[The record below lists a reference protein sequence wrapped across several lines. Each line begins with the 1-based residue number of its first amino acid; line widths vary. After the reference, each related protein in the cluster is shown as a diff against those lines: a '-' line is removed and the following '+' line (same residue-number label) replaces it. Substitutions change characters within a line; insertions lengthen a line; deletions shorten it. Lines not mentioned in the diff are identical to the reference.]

1 MTRVQT
7 PLAAPAPLPAEIRP
21 TQRLRRARLPMQPPR
36 SQTPMILPLPVDTT
50 TLTCCTRSRWLP
62 RRAILA
68 LQLQPQATLPR
79 RMRLLRWRLPLLSR
93 SRQPHR
99 ETTCS
104 IFI

>member
-7 PLAAPAPLPAEIRP
+7 PLAVTVPAPEAEIRL
-21 TQRLRRARLPMQPPR
+21 QLRRARLPMQTSC
-36 SQTPMILPLPVDTT
+36 SQTPLILLLRVGITM
-50 TLTCCTRSRWLP
+50 LTCCTRSQWP
-62 RRAILA
+62 PHRAILA
-68 LQLQPQATLPR
+68 LQLLPQATPR